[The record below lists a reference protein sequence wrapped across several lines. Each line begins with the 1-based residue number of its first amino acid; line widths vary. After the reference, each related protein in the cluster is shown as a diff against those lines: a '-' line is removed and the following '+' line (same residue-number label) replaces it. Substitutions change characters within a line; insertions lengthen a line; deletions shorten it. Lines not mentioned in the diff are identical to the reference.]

1 MKTLLLFISLFS
13 FQAFAQNAT
22 IAGKVIDK
30 DTKEPLIGANVVLD
44 GTSWGAATDIYGFF
58 KIKNIPAGTY
68 TIRASYVGYSTETIK
83 DIALS
88 KNDSLFFTIEMKVS
102 SVSTEEIV
110 VQDQKFLEQK
120 ATNTKKV
127 IDSDKLNRL
136 PTNETS
142 FFLQNG
148 RNSEVSYLIEGNAND
163 LRYPSDAF
171 NTEEYG
177 LIVENDFLDA
187 YSNPLST
194 FSIDVDAAS
203 YSNARRFI
211 MSGNLPPKDAV
222 RIEEFVNYFDFDYP
236 KPEKDKPF
244 SIFTEMGE
252 CPWNKNN
259 YLVHI
264 GIKGKELNDEERRPG
279 NFVFLIDVSGSMT
292 PENKLPLLKKAY
304 KLMVKKLHPQD
315 RVAIVVY
322 AGAAGVILP
331 STEANEKETIINA
344 IEKLRAGGSTAGGQG
359 IQLAYK
365 IAKENFIKNG
375 NNRIILATD
384 GDFNVG
390 VSSTSEMVRLIEEK
404 RKEGIFLTVLGF
416 GMGNYKDNRLE
427 QIADKGNGNYFYID
441 NILEAKK
448 VLGHE
453 IMSTLFTIA
462 KDVKLQLEFNPAKV
476 KSYRLIGYENR
487 LLKKEDFDDD
497 TKDAGELGAGHT
509 VTALYEIVPVKD
521 VSALKN
527 NETLKYQDNNL
538 TRQAL
543 DSEEVLT
550 LNLRYK
556 EPDEETSRLIS
567 RVLKENNNEFEKS
580 TGNLKFSAAVVQ
592 FAMLLRDSK
601 YKGESDYDNI
611 LKLAEDSKG
620 EDKFGYRE
628 EFITLVRMA
637 KRLSDHTDMPE

>member
-1 MKTLLLFISLFS
+1 MKKVLLLIVLFS
-13 FQAFAQNAT
+13 FQSLAQNAV

-30 DTKEPLIGANVVLD
+30 NTQALLIGANVILD
-44 GTSWGAATDIYGFF
+44 GTSWGAATDINGFF
-58 KIKNIPAGTY
+58 KIKNIPSGTY
-68 TIRASYVGYSTETIK
+68 TVKVSYIGYESKSIK
-83 DIALS
+83 NIILG
-88 KNDSLFFTIEMKVS
+88 KNDSLYFTIEMETNPLQS
-102 SVSTEEIV
+102 EEV
-110 VQDQKFLEQK
+110 VIQDKRVLQHN
-120 ATNTKKV
+120 ATNASKAVTSNQINGLPASRLGNYSLSLGGV
-127 IDSDKLNRL
+127 VSGYDKD
-136 PTNETS
+136 
-142 FFLQNG
+142 
-148 RNSEVSYLIEGNAND
+148 I
-163 LRYPSDAF
+163 RYPSDAF

-177 LIVENDFLDA
+177 LIVENDFFDA

-222 RIEEFVNYFDFDYP
+222 RIEEFVNYFDYNYP
-236 KPEKDKPF
+236 KPKGRNPF
-244 SIFTEMGE
+244 SVFSEMSK
-252 CPWNKNN
+252 CPWNKDN

-304 KLMVKKLHPQD
+304 KMMIGSLSPKD
-315 RVAIVVY
+315 RIAIVVY
-322 AGAAGVILP
+322 AGAAGLILP
-331 STEANEKETIINA
+331 STPASDKENIIEA
-344 IEKLRAGGSTAGGQG
+344 IENLQAGGSTAGGQG

-365 IAKENFIKNG
+365 IAKENFIKDG

-390 VSSTSEMVRLIEEK
+390 ISSTSEMVRLIEEK
-404 RKEGIFLTVLGF
+404 RKEGIFLTILGF

-427 QIADKGNGNYFYID
+427 QIADKGNGNYYYID

-462 KDVKLQLEFNPAKV
+462 KDVKIQIEFNPAKV

-487 LLKKEDFDDD
+487 LLKKEDFEDD

-509 VTALYEIVPVKD
+509 VTALYEIIPVTD
-521 VSALKN
+521 ISALKN
-527 NETLKYQDNNL
+527 NEVLKYQENNL
-538 TRQAL
+538 KEQAL
-543 DSEEVLT
+543 ESDEVLT

-556 EPDEETSRLIS
+556 EPDEDISKLIS
-567 RVLKENNNEFEKS
+567 QVLNENTQDLESS
-580 TGNLKFSAAVVQ
+580 TENLKFSSAVAQ
-592 FAMLLRDSK
+592 FALLLRESK
-601 YKGESDYDNI
+601 YRGESSFDNV
-611 LKLAEDSKG
+611 LKLAEASKG

-628 EFITLVRMA
+628 EFITIVRMA
-637 KRLSDHTDMPE
+637 KRLYDNKEML

>member
-44 GTSWGAATDIYGFF
+44 GTSRGAATDIYGFF
-58 KIKNIPAGTY
+58 KIKNIPAGNY
-68 TIRASYVGYSTETIK
+68 IIRATYVGYTAETIK
-83 DIALS
+83 GIALG

-110 VQDQKFLEQK
+110 VQDQKFLEK
-120 ATNTKKV
+120 KSTNTLRI
-127 IDSDKLNRL
+127 IDSEAIERIH
-136 PTNETS
+136 
-142 FFLQNG
+142 F
-148 RNSEVSYLIEGNAND
+148 EVGGYEAKYGNND

-222 RIEEFVNYFDFDYP
+222 RIEEFVNYFDYDYS
-236 KPEKDKPF
+236 KPEKDNPF

-252 CPWNKNN
+252 CPWNKDN

-344 IEKLRAGGSTAGGQG
+344 IEKLQAGGSTAGGQG

-628 EFITLVRMA
+628 EFITLVRMT
-637 KRLSDHTDMPE
+637 KRLSDHTDIPE

>member
-102 SVSTEEIV
+102 SVFTEEIV
-110 VQDQKFLEQK
+110 VQDSKPLIEK
-120 ATNTKKV
+120 SATNSLKI
-127 IDSDKLNRL
+127 IDSERI
-136 PTNETS
+136 ERIH
-142 FFLQNG
+142 F
-148 RNSEVSYLIEGNAND
+148 EVGGYEAKYGNND
-163 LRYPSDAF
+163 IRYPSDAF

-187 YSNPLST
+187 YSNPLSS

-222 RIEEFVNYFDFDYP
+222 RIEEFVNYFDYDYP

>member
-110 VQDQKFLEQK
+110 VQDSKPLIEK
-120 ATNTKKV
+120 SATNSLKI
-127 IDSDKLNRL
+127 IDSERI
-136 PTNETS
+136 ERIH
-142 FFLQNG
+142 F
-148 RNSEVSYLIEGNAND
+148 EVGGYEAKYGNND
-163 LRYPSDAF
+163 IRYPSDAF

-187 YSNPLST
+187 YSNPLSS

-203 YSNARRFI
+203 YSNVRRFI

-222 RIEEFVNYFDFDYP
+222 RIEEFVNYFDYDYP

-259 YLVHI
+259 YLAHI

-620 EDKFGYRE
+620 EDKFSYRE

>member
-1 MKTLLLFISLFS
+1 MKKFLILVALFS
-13 FQAFAQNAT
+13 IQAFAQNAV
-22 IAGKVIDK
+22 ISGKVTDK
-30 DTKEPLIGANVVLD
+30 GTQEPLIGANVVLD
-44 GTSWGAATDIYGFF
+44 GTSWGTATDINGFF
-58 KIKNIPAGTY
+58 KIKNIPAGIY
-68 TIRASYVGYSTETIK
+68 TIKVSYVGYDPGIIK
-83 DIALS
+83 DVSLGKI
-88 KNDSLFFTIEMKVS
+88 DSLFFTI
-102 SVSTEEIV
+102 TLNANFNLPEIV
-110 VQDQKFLEQK
+110 IQDEKHYEYK
-120 ATNTKKV
+120 STNTLK
-127 IDSDKLNRL
+127 IL
-136 PTNETS
+136 P
-142 FFLQNG
+142 NG
-148 RNSEVSYLIEGNAND
+148 FPPGKIGIYGSSQSGIVHDRDI
-163 LRYPSDAF
+163 RYPSDAF

-187 YSNPLST
+187 FSNPLST

-211 MSGNLPPKDAV
+211 MGGNLPPKDAV
-222 RIEEFVNYFDFDYP
+222 RIEEFVNYFDYDYP
-236 KPEKDKPF
+236 KPKGKESF
-244 SIFTEMGE
+244 SVFSEMSS
-252 CPWNKNN
+252 CPWNKEN

-279 NFVFLIDVSGSMT
+279 NFVFLIDVSGSMM

-304 KLMVKKLHPQD
+304 KIMVNNLSEKD

-331 STEANEKETIINA
+331 STSAFKKEKIIGA

-359 IQLAYK
+359 IKLAYK
-365 IAKENFIKNG
+365 IAKENFIKGG
-375 NNRIILATD
+375 NNRVILATD

-390 VSSTSEMVRLIEEK
+390 VSSTSEMVRLVEEK
-404 RKEGIFLTVLGF
+404 KKEGIFLTVLGF
-416 GMGNYKDNRLE
+416 GMGNYKDDRLE
-427 QIADKGNGNYFYID
+427 QIADKGDGNYYYID

-487 LLKKEDFDDD
+487 LLKKEDFEDD

-527 NETLKYQDNNL
+527 NEVLKYQENKL
-538 TRQAL
+538 TKL
-543 DSEEVLT
+543 GIDSDEVLT

-556 EPDEETSRLIS
+556 EPDEETSKLIS
-567 RVLKENNNEFEKS
+567 SVLKEKISGLDKS
-580 TGNLKFSAAVVQ
+580 SDNLQFSAAVVQ

-601 YKGESDYDNI
+601 YKGESNFNSI
-611 LKLAEDSKG
+611 LKLAEKSKG
-620 EDKFGYRE
+620 DDKYGYRE

-637 KRLSDHTDMPE
+637 KRLIENEKAFE

>member
-58 KIKNIPAGTY
+58 KIKNIPAGIY

-110 VQDQKFLEQK
+110 VQDSKPLIEK
-120 ATNTKKV
+120 SATNSLKI
-127 IDSDKLNRL
+127 IDSERI
-136 PTNETS
+136 ERIH
-142 FFLQNG
+142 F
-148 RNSEVSYLIEGNAND
+148 EVGGYEAKYGNKD
-163 LRYPSDAF
+163 IRYPSDAF